1 MYTLTIFMK
10 KIIYT
15 FIFAFAFVSFGY
27 GNFADAAFNNASNDC
42 TVPIAVENHTQSPKT
57 GTGCNIKTST
67 SVSNG
72 DTLNIFFYYHNNG
85 TAAENAILKLTPDPR
100 GTKYS
105 NSVVFTGSIIPS
117 SSPAISG
124 SVTVT
129 LPANTELKYQQM
141 RLVDQG
147 AKFGKTDQVD
157 IGGTYTTDSSVFT
170 SGYNL
175 GSVIPGWTSQGTA
188 RLTFTVVSTGN
199 NIDPNPTGTKPTAYT
214 STPTVNSSQGYAT
227 LKGSFTSGN
236 LATTTCFQYRIVG
249 TSSYTEV
256 SCMNNG
262 IADGDRIYQIS
273 NLMKGNYE
281 YRIIATN
288 SAGSANGA
296 WVAFSINGGVIVIDN
311 NYYPTVATTGATNV
325 SNASNGNSNGYAVL
339 NGNYNANG
347 DTNFQTCF
355 EITGTRNG
363 TVYGPKT
370 LPCVY
375 RGNSIGNASAS
386 LGDLPAGYYE
396 YRIIGLPTTG
406 SKIDGYYQYFT
417 INENNTYVPPVII
430 YPQPPIYYPPTTG
443 YGAPTVTTLPVFN
456 FNNTEANL
464 DGYVNGNGCA
474 TSTWFEYG
482 NYAYSLS
489 NRTTEISRGS
499 GAGNAMQYISGLSPS
514 TMYYYRLA
522 ARNCTGST
530 IYGQVQSFST
540 ANTTTRRIV
549 QTSTVITRQSN
560 NTTIVNGT
568 GGNTKMVRLSIDNA
582 RTTMTRGEQVMYT
595 VIWENVS
602 NVVLNN
608 LVLEVTMPKELKIMT
623 TSRGDIDHSTNAVY
637 LNIVRLDP
645 QEEGQMFI
653 TANLNGNLQ
662 AGDPIVARAIM
673 AFENSLLN
681 NATDSAVEYD
691 ADNYIIG
698 NTTGLAASIFGI
710 GFLPSNLIGW
720 LIIFLIIF
728 LIVIAARHYVRTGRD
743 DRDGT
748 TTSST
753 SYTTYRPTQ

>member
-1 MYTLTIFMK
+1 MYTHFMK
-10 KIIYT
+10 QFFKQSINIT
-15 FIFAFAFVSFGY
+15 LAMAFFAFALVGFSSTAHAGWNDASSGECPTFSIGNNNTGEGITNPCWSKTTVSASVGDYINVKVYFHNNTGASVNDVKVRVNDARDGS
-27 GNFADAAFNNASNDC
+27 GNVPMSGTVFA
-42 TVPIAVENHTQSPKT
+42 
-57 GTGCNIKTST
+57 
-67 SVSNG
+67 
-72 DTLNIFFYYHNNG
+72 NG
-85 TAAENAILKLTPDPR
+85 TAVAV
-100 GTKYS
+100 G
-105 NSVVFTGSIIPS
+105 
-117 SSPAISG
+117 SG
-124 SVTVT
+124 SVSIPSDAKLVYTRTILQYQGANREFTPIDKGGITSVFYPNAG
-129 LPANTELKYQQM
+129 LPVGPIASTWA
-141 RLVDQG
+141 DQG
-147 AKFGKTDQVD
+147 VIKVIYQVVKKD
-157 IGGTYTTDSSVFT
+157 
-170 SGYNL
+170 
-175 GSVIPGWTSQGTA
+175 
-188 RLTFTVVSTGN
+188 VVVV
-199 NIDPNPTGTKPTAYT
+199 DTGTKPTAYT

-262 IADGDRIYQIS
+262 IADGDRNYQVT
-273 NLMKGNYE
+273 NLPTGNYE

-288 SAGSANGA
+288 SVATANGN
-296 WVAFSINGGVIVIDN
+296 WVPFSINTGGVIVIDD
-311 NYYPTVATTGATNV
+311 NYYPTVTTNPATNT
-325 SNASNGNSNGYAVL
+325 SNASTGNSNGYAVL
-339 NGNYNANG
+339 NGTYDADG
-347 DTNFQTCF
+347 DTNFQTAF
-355 EITGTRNG
+355 EINGTRNG
-363 TVYGPKT
+363 AYIYGPKT
-370 LPCVY
+370 FNQTF
-375 RGNSIGNASAS
+375 RGNTNGSISTS

-406 SKIDGYYQYFT
+406 SKIDGFYKYFT
-417 INENNTYVPPVII
+417 INENNIYVPPVII
-430 YPQPPIYYPPTTG
+430 YPQPPIYYPPVTG

-474 TSTWFEYG
+474 TTTWFEYG

-489 NRTTEISRGS
+489 NKTNEIARGS
-499 GAGNAMQYISGLSPS
+499 GAGNAMQYVSGLSPS

-522 ARNCTGST
+522 ARNCTGNT
-530 IYGQVQSFST
+530 VYGQTQSFTT
-540 ANTTTRRIV
+540 ANTVTRRIV
-549 QTSTVITRQSN
+549 QSSTVITRQSN
-560 NTTIVNGT
+560 NTTIVNGS

-662 AGDPIVARAIM
+662 AGDPVVARAIM

-681 NATDSAVEYD
+681 GAADSAVEYD
-691 ADNYIIG
+691 ADSYITG
-698 NTTGLAASIFGI
+698 NNVGLGASIFGI

>member
-1 MYTLTIFMK
+1 MMLVIGLS
-10 KIIYT
+10 
-15 FIFAFAFVSFGY
+15 FAGSAE
-27 GNFADAAFNNASNDC
+27 AAISFNNHPNDC
-42 TVPIAVENHTQSPKT
+42 KINVTVANYTT
-57 GTGCNIKTST
+57 GEGAPTTNCWSATSIT
-67 SVSNG
+67 AKPG
-72 DTLNIFFYYHNNG
+72 DTINVTLYYHNTG
-85 TAAENAILKLTPDPR
+85 TTALNNAMVTLTNP
-100 GTKYS
+100 GTG
-105 NSVVFTGSIIPS
+105 VL
-117 SSPAISG
+117 SG
-124 SVTVT
+124 SVQMSMGLNGYITGNTVT
-129 LPANTELKYQQM
+129 VNLTKNSYLQYEELQQRDNTMSLHKTVSSSVNIFNGGLNVGTINPMQVTGGVSKYQG
-141 RLVDQG
+141 VFK
-147 AKFGKTDQVD
+147 A
-157 IGGTYTTDSSVFT
+157 VFT
-170 SGYNL
+170 VKDAG
-175 GSVIPGWTSQGTA
+175 
-188 RLTFTVVSTGN
+188 VV
-199 NIDPNPTGTKPTAYT
+199 IDPNPTGTKPTAYT

-262 IADGDRIYQIS
+262 IADGDRNYQVT
-273 NLMKGNYE
+273 NLPTGNYE

-288 SAGSANGA
+288 SVATANGN
-296 WVAFSINGGVIVIDN
+296 WVPFSINTGGVIVIDD
-311 NYYPTVATTGATNV
+311 NYYPTVTTNPATNT
-325 SNASNGNSNGYAVL
+325 SNASTGNSNGYAVL
-339 NGNYNANG
+339 NGTYDADG
-347 DTNFQTCF
+347 DTNFQTAF
-355 EITGTRNG
+355 EINGTRNG
-363 TVYGPKT
+363 AYIYGPKT
-370 LPCVY
+370 FNQTF
-375 RGNSIGNASAS
+375 RGNTNGSISTS

-406 SKIDGYYQYFT
+406 SKIDGFYKYFT
-417 INENNTYVPPVII
+417 INENNIYVPPVII
-430 YPQPPIYYPPTTG
+430 YPQPPIYYPPVTG

-474 TSTWFEYG
+474 TTTWFEYG
-482 NYAYSLS
+482 NALYNLS
-489 NRTTEISRGS
+489 FRTSEIARGS
-499 GAGNAMQYISGLSPS
+499 GAGNAMQYVSGLSPS

-522 ARNCTGST
+522 ARNCTGNT
-530 IYGQVQSFST
+530 VYGQTQSFTT
-540 ANTTTRRIV
+540 ANTVTRRIV
-549 QTSTVITRQSN
+549 QSSTVITRQSN
-560 NTTIVNGT
+560 NTTIVNGS

-653 TANLNGNLQ
+653 TANLSGNLQ

-681 NATDSAVEYD
+681 GATDSAVEYD

-698 NTTGLAASIFGI
+698 SNTGLAASIFGI

>member
-1 MYTLTIFMK
+1 MMLVIGLS
-10 KIIYT
+10 
-15 FIFAFAFVSFGY
+15 FAGSAE
-27 GNFADAAFNNASNDC
+27 AAISFNNHPSDC
-42 TVPIAVENHTQSPKT
+42 KINVTVANYT
-57 GTGCNIKTST
+57 TSEGAPTTNCWSAT
-67 SVSNG
+67 SITAKPG
-72 DTLNIFFYYHNNG
+72 DTINVTLYYHNTG
-85 TAAENAILKLTPDPR
+85 TTALNNAMVTLTNP
-100 GTKYS
+100 GTG
-105 NSVVFTGSIIPS
+105 VL
-117 SSPAISG
+117 SG
-124 SVTVT
+124 SVQMSMGLNGYITGNTVT
-129 LPANTELKYQQM
+129 VNLTKNSYLQYEELQQRDNTMSTHKTVSSSVNIFNGGLNVGTINPMQIVGGVSKYQG
-141 RLVDQG
+141 VFK
-147 AKFGKTDQVD
+147 A
-157 IGGTYTTDSSVFT
+157 VFT
-170 SGYNL
+170 VKDAG
-175 GSVIPGWTSQGTA
+175 
-188 RLTFTVVSTGN
+188 VV
-199 NIDPNPTGTKPTAYT
+199 IDPNPTGAKPTAYT

-249 TSSYTEV
+249 NSSYTEV

-262 IADGDRIYQIS
+262 IADGDRNYQVT
-273 NLMKGNYE
+273 NLPTGNYE

-288 SAGSANGA
+288 SVATANGN
-296 WVAFSINGGVIVIDN
+296 WVPFSINSGGVIIIDPEILSIVTN
-311 NYYPTVATTGATNV
+311 SATNV
-325 SNASNGNSNGYAVL
+325 SNASSGNSNGYAVL
-339 NGNYNANG
+339 NGNYSSNG
-347 DTNFQTCF
+347 SIRTCF

-363 TVYGPKT
+363 STVYGPST
-370 LPCVY
+370 IDCQNRNGGY
-375 RGNSIGNASAS
+375 GNAAIG
-386 LGDLPAGYYE
+386 LNNLPAGYYE
-396 YRIIGLPTTG
+396 YRFTG
-406 SKIDGYYQYFT
+406 YDNANNKTNGNYKTFT
-417 INENNTYVPPVII
+417 INENNNYQPPVII
-430 YPQPPIYYPPTTG
+430 YPQPPIYYPPVTG

-474 TSTWFEYG
+474 TNTWFEYG
-482 NYAYSLS
+482 NSAYSLS
-489 NRTTEISRGS
+489 NRTNEIARGS
-499 GAGNAMQYISGLSPS
+499 GTGNAMQYISGLSPS

-522 ARNCTGST
+522 ARNCTGNV
-530 IYGQVQSFST
+530 IYGQTQYFTT
-540 ANTTTRRIV
+540 ANTATRRIV

-595 VIWENVS
+595 VLWENVS

-681 NATDSAVEYD
+681 GATDSAVEYD

-698 NTTGLAASIFGI
+698 SNTGLAASIFGI

-743 DRDGT
+743 GRDGRDGNDAMP
-748 TTSST
+748 
-753 SYTTYRPTQ
+753 YTPYRPTQ

>member
-1 MYTLTIFMK
+1 MYTLLFMK

-15 FIFAFAFVSFGY
+15 FIFAVAFVSFGY
-27 GNFADAAFNNASNDC
+27 GNFAHAAFNNASNDC
-42 TVPIAVENHTQSPKT
+42 TVPVTVRNHSTNPA
-57 GTGCNIKTST
+57 GTTTCQYDTT
-67 SVSNG
+67 ATVSNG
-72 DTLNIFFYYHNNG
+72 NILNIFLYYHNNG
-85 TAAENAILKLTPDPR
+85 TVAENVTLKVTPDPR
-100 GTKYS
+100 GAKY
-105 NSVVFTGSIIPS
+105 NNQVTFTGSIIPS
-117 SSPAISG
+117 SSGTISG

-129 LPANTELKYQQM
+129 LPANTELQFQGVNLKDQSGPYANNKY
-141 RLVDQG
+141 LTASEAG
-147 AKFGKTDQVD
+147 S
-157 IGGTYTTDSSVFT
+157 IFT
-170 SGYNL
+170 SGYSI
-175 GSVIPGWTSQGTA
+175 GSVAPGWGSQGTA
-188 RLTFTVVSTGN
+188 RLAFTVVSTGTN
-199 NIDPNPTGTKPTAYT
+199 TDPNPTGTKPTAYT

-262 IADGDRIYQIS
+262 IADGDRNYQVT
-273 NLMKGNYE
+273 NLPTGNYE

-288 SAGSANGA
+288 SAATANGN
-296 WVAFSINGGVIVIDN
+296 WVPFSITSGGVVIIDPEILSIVTN
-311 NYYPTVATTGATNV
+311 SATNV
-325 SNASNGNSNGYAVL
+325 SNASSGNSNGYAVL
-339 NGNYNANG
+339 NGNYSSNG
-347 DTNFQTCF
+347 SILTCF

-363 TVYGPKT
+363 STVYGPST
-370 LPCVY
+370 IDCQNRNGGY
-375 RGNSIGNASAS
+375 GNAAIG
-386 LGDLPAGYYE
+386 LNNLPAGYYE
-396 YRIIGLPTTG
+396 FRLTG
-406 SKIDGYYQYFT
+406 YDNNNLKTNGNYQSFR
-417 INENNTYVPPVII
+417 INENSTYVPPVII

-443 YGAPTVTTLPVFN
+443 YSSPVVTTLPVFN
-456 FNNTEANL
+456 FNNTEANF
-464 DGYVNGNGCA
+464 DGYINGNGCA

-482 NYAYSLS
+482 NALYNLS
-489 NRTTEISRGS
+489 FRTSEIARGS
-499 GAGNAMQYISGLSPS
+499 GAGNAMQYVSGLSPS

-522 ARNCTGST
+522 ARNCTGNV
-530 IYGQVQSFST
+530 IYGQTQSFST
-540 ANTTTRRIV
+540 ANTVTRRIV
-549 QTSTVITRQSN
+549 QSSTVITRQSS
-560 NTTIVNGT
+560 NTTIVNGS

-662 AGDPIVARAIM
+662 AGDPVVARAIM

-681 NATDSAVEYD
+681 GATDSAVEYD
-691 ADNYIIG
+691 ADSYTIG
-698 NTTGLAASIFGI
+698 NNTGLAASIFGI

-728 LIVIAARHYVRTGRD
+728 LIVIAARHYVHTGRD